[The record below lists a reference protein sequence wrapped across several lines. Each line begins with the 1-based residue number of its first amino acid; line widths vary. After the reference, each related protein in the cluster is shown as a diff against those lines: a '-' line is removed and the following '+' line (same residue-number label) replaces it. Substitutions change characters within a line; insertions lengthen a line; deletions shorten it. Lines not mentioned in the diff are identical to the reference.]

1 MLEISSKSDISIS
14 YIENTSGYDGHSYR
28 AFYYF
33 LDSLGEIAKKL
44 EATEDRQERVDI
56 INSIKEDYEIFRDKS
71 KSPTF
76 LLQYLGTAYGLRLTC
91 GFSMEQALDIERNYH
106 KMYSVSDEWLQKRL
120 EEAADQGYVEVAYG
134 LRVYC
139 SAISKSILNS
149 KYTPKIVAKHI
160 RTIGNALC
168 QSYGQLTVDAG
179 MKFLTRVYEAGLQ
192 DKVRLCCTIHDALYP
207 MWVDTPEITK
217 WVNDNLVECMEDI
230 SELPELQ
237 GDIPLISDL
246 EYFAP
251 SWAKCKPLPK
261 FGSLEQIKEA
271 LAA

>member
-1 MLEISSKSDISIS
+1 MD
-14 YIENTSGYDGHSYR
+14 GYDGHSFR
-28 AFYYF
+28 ALYYYGDQ
-33 LDSLGEIAKKL
+33 LQELKDKYDAAISE
-44 EATEDRQERVDI
+44 EERVAI
-56 INSIKEDYEIFRDKS
+56 VNSIKNDYPDFRDDS
-71 KSPTF
+71 KPITF
-76 LLQYLGTAYGLRLTC
+76 LLQYLGTAYGIRLNC
-91 GFSMEQALDIERNYH
+91 GLPLETSLAIERNYH
-106 KMYSVSDEWLQKRL
+106 ELYSVSDDWLKSRL

-271 LAA
+271 LAE

>member
-1 MLEISSKSDISIS
+1 
-14 YIENTSGYDGHSYR
+14 
-28 AFYYF
+28 
-33 LDSLGEIAKKL
+33 
-44 EATEDRQERVDI
+44 
-56 INSIKEDYEIFRDKS
+56 
-71 KSPTF
+71 
-76 LLQYLGTAYGLRLTC
+76 
-91 GFSMEQALDIERNYH
+91 MEQALDIERNYH
-106 KMYSVSDEWLQKRL
+106 KMYSVSDDWLKSRL

-271 LAA
+271 LAE